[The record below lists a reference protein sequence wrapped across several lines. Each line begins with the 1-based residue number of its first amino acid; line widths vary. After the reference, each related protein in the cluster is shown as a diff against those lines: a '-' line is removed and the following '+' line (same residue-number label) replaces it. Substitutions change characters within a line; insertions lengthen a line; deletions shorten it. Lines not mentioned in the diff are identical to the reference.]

1 MLNRILAAVGRR
13 NPALILKLR
22 YFRRHHKWLD
32 LDAPIERM
40 PNLIT
45 YILAQAVKNRA
56 NKHWAMLADKYAV
69 RQYVTQR
76 IGAGHLIPLV
86 AKWDSPADI
95 DFAACPRSFV
105 MKTNNG
111 CGDIVFVHDKTTAD
125 RAGIAA
131 KFARTLRSRYAEAS
145 GQLHYGLIKPCV
157 IADALME
164 QGGGHKSLT
173 DYKVC
178 CVNGTPRAVL
188 VFEDRDEVNHFDYR
202 MNSYTSSWQLI
213 PPGKTPADVADAPV
227 APGKPE
233 AFDEMLRLA
242 GKLAQG
248 LEYVRVDMYIVGD
261 KVYFGEMTLTP
272 DAAFNPVY
280 HIRQPL
286 MTYLLDCIRADRRA
300 KKS

>member
-1 MLNRILAAVGRR
+1 MFNRFLAAVGRR

-22 YFRRHHKWLD
+22 YFRRFHKWMD

-45 YILAQAVKNRA
+45 YIQAQAIKNKD
-56 NKHWAMLADKYAV
+56 NEHWAMLADKYAV
-69 RQYVTQR
+69 RQYVAQH
-76 IGAGHLIPLV
+76 IGAEHLIPLV

-111 CGDIVFVHDKTTAD
+111 CGDIVFVHDKTSAD
-125 RAGIAA
+125 RAAIAA

-145 GQLHYGLIKPCV
+145 GQLHYGLIKPCI
-157 IADALME
+157 IAEALVE

-178 CVNGTPRAVL
+178 CVNGTPQAVL
-188 VFEDRDEVNHFDYR
+188 VFADRDEVDHFDFK
-202 MNSYTSSWQLI
+202 MNAYTPSWQLI
-213 PPGKTPADVADAPV
+213 PAGKTPADVAGAPV

-233 AFDEMLRLA
+233 ALAELLRLA
-242 GKLAQG
+242 AELAHG
-248 LEYVRVDMYIVGD
+248 LEYVRVDMYMVGD

-272 DAAFNPVY
+272 DTALHPVY
-280 HIRQPL
+280 HSHQPL
-286 MTYLLDCIRADRRA
+286 MGFMLDRIRADRRA
-300 KKS
+300 AKS

>member
-45 YILAQAVKNRA
+45 YILAQAVKTRD

-125 RAGIAA
+125 RDAIAA

-145 GQLHYGLIKPCV
+145 GQLHYGLVKPCI
-157 IADALME
+157 IAEALVE
-164 QGGGHKSLT
+164 QGEGHKSLT

-178 CVNGTPRAVL
+178 CVNGTPQAVL
-188 VFEDRDEVNHFDYR
+188 VFADRDEVDHFDFK
-202 MNSYTSSWQLI
+202 MNAYTPSWQLI
-213 PPGKTPADVADAPV
+213 APGKTPADVADAPV

-233 AFDEMLRLA
+233 ALAELLRLA
-242 GKLAQG
+242 AELAHG
-248 LEYVRVDMYIVGD
+248 LEYVRVDMYMVGD
-261 KVYFGEMTLTP
+261 RVYFGEMTLTP
-272 DAAFNPVY
+272 DTALHPVY
-280 HIRQPL
+280 HKHQPL
-286 MTYLLDCIRADRRA
+286 MGFMLDRIRADRKA
-300 KKS
+300 AGL

>member
-45 YILAQAVKNRA
+45 YILAQAVKNRD

-69 RQYVTQR
+69 RQYVAQR
-76 IGAGHLIPLV
+76 IGAEHLIPLV

-95 DFAACPRSFV
+95 DFAACPDSFV

-125 RAGIAA
+125 RAAIAA

-145 GQLHYGLIKPCV
+145 GQLHYGLIKPCI
-157 IADALME
+157 IAEALVE
-164 QGGGHKSLT
+164 QGEGHKSLT

-178 CVNGTPRAVL
+178 CVNGTPQAVL
-188 VFEDRDEVNHFDYR
+188 VFADRDEVDHFDFK
-202 MNSYTSSWQLI
+202 MNAYTPSWQLI
-213 PPGKTPADVADAPV
+213 APGKTPADVADAPV

-233 AFDEMLRLA
+233 ALAELLRLA
-242 GKLAQG
+242 AELAHG
-248 LEYVRVDMYIVGD
+248 LEYVRVDMYMVGD
-261 KVYFGEMTLTP
+261 RVYFGEMTLSP
-272 DAAFNPVY
+272 DTALHPVY
-280 HIRQPL
+280 HKHQPL
-286 MTYLLDCIRADRRA
+286 MGFMLDRIRDDRRA
-300 KKS
+300 AKS

>member
-45 YILAQAVKNRA
+45 YILAQAVKNRD

-69 RQYVTQR
+69 RQYVAQR
-76 IGAGHLIPLV
+76 IGAEHLIPLV

-95 DFAACPRSFV
+95 DFAACPDSFV

-125 RAGIAA
+125 RAAIAA

-145 GQLHYGLIKPCV
+145 GQLHYGLIKPCI
-157 IADALME
+157 IAEALVE
-164 QGGGHKSLT
+164 QGEGHKSLT

-178 CVNGTPRAVL
+178 CVNGTPQAVL
-188 VFEDRDEVNHFDYR
+188 VFADRDEVDHFDFK
-202 MNSYTSSWQLI
+202 MNAYTPSWQLI
-213 PPGKTPADVADAPV
+213 APGKTPADVADAPV

-233 AFDEMLRLA
+233 ALAELLRLA
-242 GKLAQG
+242 AELAHG
-248 LEYVRVDMYIVGD
+248 LEYVRVDMYMVGD
-261 KVYFGEMTLTP
+261 RVYFGEMTLTP
-272 DAAFNPVY
+272 DTALHPVY
-280 HIRQPL
+280 HKHQPL
-286 MTYLLDCIRADRRA
+286 MGFMLDRIRADRR
-300 KKS
+300 KIRK